1 MRELT
6 PAEARVIAGLL
17 GAAAATERERLKRIA
32 VPRSTY
38 HAARRRAYAEGW
50 LRDRYVPQPERIG
63 FPWAVTVAARPFVD
77 RADEVT
83 KRWAGDASCVYLAA
97 GPELALGVFL
107 HRDEASARRTAT
119 ELANPSS
126 NSWRQVTIAN
136 LHRPSVPVYFDYEG
150 LWSHLAGAEGTV
162 AYPRGLGGSPEPEEA
177 AHLTDHQKWAVR
189 ELLHRAFD
197 SASSGRAGHLV
208 GPLGL
213 PFSQQRLVAQG
224 VVLHRVFLDPG
235 SLPSF
240 RGHAADQMVLV
251 SGAWKPGARPEALFR
266 TLTQECRVYP
276 FLYVLDGERAM
287 LGALGRS
294 VRSDDK
300 AVEPRRPVLPTLQ
313 ETLQG
318 IELVQVPVGSLRT
331 LVDHRYDRLLP
342 PATPG

>member
-63 FPWAVTVAARPFVD
+63 FPWAVVVAARPFVD
-77 RADEVT
+77 RAEEVT
-83 KRWAGDASCVYLAA
+83 RRWSGEASCAYLAA

-107 HRDEASARRTAT
+107 LRDEVSARRTAT
-119 ELANPSS
+119 QLADSS
-126 NSWRQVTIAN
+126 SSSWRQVIVAN
-136 LHRPSVPVYFDYEG
+136 LHRPSVPVFFDYEG
-150 LWSHLAGAEGTV
+150 LWAHLAGSEGTV
-162 AYPRGLGGSPEPEEA
+162 AYPRGLGGSPEPQEPVG
-177 AHLTDHQKWAVR
+177 LTDHQRWAVR

-197 SASSGRAGHLV
+197 SEASGRAGHLV

-213 PFSQQRLVAQG
+213 PFTQQRLVAQG
-224 VVLHRVFLDPG
+224 VVVHRVFLDPG

-240 RGHAADQMVLV
+240 RGHAADQIVLV
-251 SGAWKPGARPEALFR
+251 SGSWKPGARPEALFR
-266 TLTQECRVYP
+266 TLTQECRVFP
-276 FLYVLDGERAM
+276 FLYVFDGDRAM

-294 VRSDDK
+294 GRSDVKDE
-300 AVEPRRPVLPTLQ
+300 EPRRPVLPTLQ
-313 ETLQG
+313 ESLEG
-318 IELVQVPVGSLRT
+318 IELVQVPAESLRT
-331 LVDHRYDRLLP
+331 LVDHHYDRLLP
-342 PATPG
+342 RAPTE